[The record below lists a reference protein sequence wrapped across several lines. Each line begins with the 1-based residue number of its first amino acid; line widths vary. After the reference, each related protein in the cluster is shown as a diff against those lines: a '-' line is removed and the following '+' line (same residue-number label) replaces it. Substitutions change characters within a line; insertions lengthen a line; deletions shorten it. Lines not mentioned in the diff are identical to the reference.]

1 VRSLSDAELVVRV
14 RHGDGRAFDALVRR
28 YACDALTVARAI
40 LRDTADA
47 EDVCQDA
54 WIRALERIDEC
65 RSPDRFRFWFLQIV
79 RNRARNAV
87 EYRRV
92 RSAETIDRAL
102 GTVAEAES
110 ADPGRRLHLQRR
122 LGQLE
127 VALRELS
134 PSLREVLLLHDLDG
148 WKHRA
153 IAERLG
159 ISEVLS
165 RKRAM
170 QARARVRRLLYEA

>member
-1 VRSLSDAELVVRV
+1 MRSLPDADLVLRV
-14 RHGDGRAFDALVRR
+14 RQGDGRAFDALVRR
-28 YACDALTVARAI
+28 HASAALVVARAI
-40 LRDTADA
+40 LRDAADA

-65 RSPDRFRFWFLQIV
+65 RHPDRFRFWLLQIV
-79 RNRARNAV
+79 RNRARNAI

-92 RSAETIDRAL
+92 RSAETIDRAY
-102 GTVAEAES
+102 GAAAETAS
-110 ADPGRRLHLQRR
+110 ADPVRKLQLQRR

-134 PSLREVLLLHDLDG
+134 PSLREVLVLHDLDG

-170 QARARVRRLLYEA
+170 QARSRVRRMLYEA